1 MDSPKRK
8 ELLSLRI
15 PPELNRRLA
24 NHVKPMGLS
33 KNAFILGLVNR
44 ELEQSTGAT
53 DTARRK
59 P

>member
-1 MDSPKRK
+1 MDSLKRK

-15 PPELNRRLA
+15 PPELNRQLA

-53 DTARRK
+53 DTARK

>member
-44 ELEQSTGAT
+44 ELEKGGKTQRTGNV
-53 DTARRK
+53 
-59 P
+59 